1 VAEASRFGIVPP
13 LIELGGS
20 GPPPVL
26 HLACANGFPPEI
38 YAPLVAPFLPRHRVV
53 SLPPRAL
60 WPGIGSPPA
69 EAGSWWELAEDLLSG
84 LETHGLGP
92 VIGLGHSFGAV
103 ATMLAATREPS
114 WFRALVMLDPTMLP
128 SEQMAE
134 IEATHARGEEPRSG
148 LAERALKRRARFDTA
163 DEAFR
168 YWRSRP
174 LFVDWSDDALRRYVA
189 AMLLPADDGEG
200 YRTRWTPAW
209 EAWYYRSFYP
219 GSWRD
224 LDRLDPSLPVLVVRG
239 AQSDT
244 FSPESETEFWRRR
257 PGATFAVLPDHGH
270 LFPLAAP
277 ETTAEMLQQWLG
289 ALTQSRPT

>member
-1 VAEASRFGIVPP
+1 MAEAPRFGLGPP

-38 YAPLVAPFLPRHRVV
+38 YAPLLAPFFLHHRVV

-60 WPGIGSPPA
+60 WPGIGPPPA

-84 LETHGLGP
+84 LEAHGLDP
-92 VIGLGHSFGAV
+92 VIGVGHSFGAV

-114 WFRALVMLDPTMLP
+114 RFRALVMLDPTMLP

-134 IEATHARGEEPRSG
+134 IEATRARGEEPGFG
-148 LAERALKRRARFDTA
+148 LVERALKRRARFATA

-168 YWRSRP
+168 YWRHRP
-174 LFVDWSDDALRRYVA
+174 LFADWSDDALRHYVA
-189 AMLLPADDGEG
+189 AMLVPADDGEG
-200 YRTRWTPAW
+200 YQTRWTPAW

-224 LDRLDPSLPVLVVRG
+224 LDRLDPTLPVLVARG
-239 AQSDT
+239 AGSDT
-244 FSPESETEFWRRR
+244 FFPQAETEFRRRR
-257 PGATFAVLPDHGH
+257 PGTTFAVLPDHGH
-270 LFPLAAP
+270 LFPLSAP
-277 ETTAEMLQQWLG
+277 ETTAEMLQQWLNG
-289 ALTQSRPT
+289 LAQSRTT